1 MPEIHAIA
9 LKTAVKWLGTLTN
22 SLLHQRKKKKI
33 KLILTP
39 RLILTHK
46 LFKVQRG
53 YFTYK
58 TKMDCA
64 QKKQLF

>member
-1 MPEIHAIA
+1 MTRNTYKQFIA
-9 LKTAVKWLGTLTN
+9 SKKE
-22 SLLHQRKKKKI
+22 KKKI

-58 TKMDCA
+58 TKLDCA